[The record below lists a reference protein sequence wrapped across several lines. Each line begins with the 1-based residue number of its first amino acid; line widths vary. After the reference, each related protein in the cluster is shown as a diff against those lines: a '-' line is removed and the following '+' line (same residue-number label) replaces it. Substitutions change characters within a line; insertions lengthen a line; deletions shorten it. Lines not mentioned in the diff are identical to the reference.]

1 MRCLIC
7 LEHLKNIEFLLDK
20 DCSCTK
26 NIHYNC
32 YLKWY
37 NEHQNCIICHR
48 PTYNLIKYDW
58 NYILLRILI
67 RSIRCLNTASK
78 ILLIFWLMV
87 TVLYIYDRVYL
98 LSSDEFQ
105 ERYRKHVN

>member
-20 DCSCTK
+20 VCSCTK

-37 NEHQNCIICHR
+37 NEHQNCIICHK

-67 RSIRCLNTASK
+67 RSIRCLNMASK
-78 ILLIFWLMV
+78 ILLIFWLVV
-87 TVLYIYDRVYL
+87 TVLYIYDRTYL
-98 LSSDEFQ
+98 LSSEEFQ

>member
-58 NYILLRILI
+58 NYID
-67 RSIRCLNTASK
+67 NTRWNWNG
-78 ILLIFWLMV
+78 ITF
-87 TVLYIYDRVYL
+87 
-98 LSSDEFQ
+98 
-105 ERYRKHVN
+105 